1 MDTESKSIEEKVIG
15 RKAEI
20 AILQSALISPEAEL
34 VSLTGRRRIGKTYLV
49 RNVYRGRI
57 IFELEGVMG
66 RSRYSQLQN
75 FAFRLQEAS
84 DSDEELP
91 VPPDWMTAFHRL
103 TQFLK
108 DRIVSEER
116 KVVFIDEL
124 PWLATHKSDFLTGF
138 GYFWNSFASRH
149 NLVVVI
155 SGSAAAWM
163 IRKVIDNRGSLHNR
177 VTKRIELLPFTLN
190 ETEAFLK
197 YRGLNFNRYQ
207 ATVLY
212 IVMGGVPFYLKNLV
226 AGRSAVQNINLLC
239 FHPNGILKREFE
251 NLFNSLFNKP
261 EDYEKIIHILSVGW
275 QGKTRPEIMRE
286 GGFRAG
292 GALTRKLQELALS
305 GFITPYYPMGR
316 KKNNIVYRL
325 TDNYCLFYLT
335 FIKETQPISEDH
347 WQLISQTQNWK
358 SWSGFAFENICFQ
371 HVKEIKKALQIG
383 GVATSQYSYFA
394 KANEDYKGLQIDLLL
409 ERADNIISLI
419 EVKFYGDLVK
429 ITENGAT
436 KLRRKRTLFI
446 ERTKTRKFVQIN
458 LVTTFGIEPTK
469 HSNGLIDNVLT
480 LDDLFDN

>member
-1 MDTESKSIEEKVIG
+1 MDTAFDGIEEKVVG

-20 AILQSALISPEAEL
+20 AILQSALTSPEAEL
-34 VSLTGRRRIGKTYLV
+34 ISLTGRRRIGKTYLI
-49 RNVYRGRI
+49 RNTYRERI

-84 DSDEELP
+84 GSDEELP

-108 DRIVSEER
+108 DQINPEEK

-149 NLVVVI
+149 NLLVVI
-155 SGSAAAWM
+155 CGSAAAWM

-177 VTKRIELLPFTLN
+177 VTKRIELLPFTLK

-197 YRGLNFNRYQ
+197 YRGLNFTRYQ
-207 ATVLY
+207 ITVLY

-226 AGRSAVQNINLLC
+226 AGRSPVQNINLLC
-239 FHPNGILKREFE
+239 FNQNGILKREFN
-251 NLFNSLFNKP
+251 NLFNSLFKNS
-261 EDYEKIIHILSVGW
+261 EDYEMIIHILSRGW
-275 QGKTRPEIMRE
+275 RGKTRPEIMRE

-292 GALTRKLQELALS
+292 GALTRKLKELALS
-305 GFITPYYPMGR
+305 GFITAYYPMGR

-335 FIKETQPISEDH
+335 FIKDTQPLSEEH
-347 WQLISQTQNWK
+347 WQQISQTQSWK
-358 SWSGFAFENICFQ
+358 SWSGFAFENVCFQ
-371 HVKEIKKALQIG
+371 HIREIKRALQIG
-383 GVATSQYSYFA
+383 GVATSQYSYYA
-394 KANEDYKGLQIDLLL
+394 KANEDYRGLQIDLLL

-429 ITENGAT
+429 ITEDVAT
-436 KLRRKRTLFI
+436 QLRRKRTLFI
-446 ERTKTRKFVQIN
+446 ERTKTRKLVQIN
-458 LVTTFGIEPTK
+458 LVTTYGIEFNK